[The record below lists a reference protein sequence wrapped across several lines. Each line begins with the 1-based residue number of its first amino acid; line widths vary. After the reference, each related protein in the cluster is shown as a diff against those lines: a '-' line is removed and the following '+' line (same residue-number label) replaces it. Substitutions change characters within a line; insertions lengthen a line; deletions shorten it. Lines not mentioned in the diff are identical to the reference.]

1 MNAGGYLH
9 VSEDITEEIGDS
21 LREGGGREAGGR
33 EGGCIDGAATGD
45 FEGRVNHSVH
55 P

>member
-21 LREGGGREAGGR
+21 LREGGGRGGQEVGR
-33 EGGCIDGAATGD
+33 EG
-45 FEGRVNHSVH
+45 V
-55 P
+55 